1 LVRAFVFDVCFSQ
14 EQKEGEKVSFGNGNG
29 NGEIVIST
37 PLRTAI
43 GTYGGALKDTPATDL
58 GATVGKEVLSRSGIE
73 GEQVDQIIVGNILSA
88 GQGMNPGRQVGM
100 KTGLPVTTPGLTLN
114 RMCGSGLQAIIS
126 AAQEVA
132 LGDADVVMAGGIEN
146 MDRAPFL
153 LDKARYGYRMGMPK
167 VDMYD
172 HMVFDGL
179 WDVFNDYHMGVTA
192 ENVAEEY
199 GITREESDAY
209 AVRSHQRAAQAN
221 EEELFDGQIVPVEVK
236 QKKETVQF
244 TTDEHV
250 RANAS
255 VEGLQKLKT
264 IFKKEGGTVTAANA
278 SGINDGAAMMLVTG
292 EKRAEEL
299 GLPVAGRLV
308 SAAVAGVEPSV
319 MGTGMIPAS
328 RMAMK
333 KAGLSVDDLDAVEA
347 NEAFASI
354 AIAVGRELEVPEEKL
369 NPVGGAVALG
379 HPIGATG
386 AVLTVKILHHLERTG
401 GRYGLVTLCIGG
413 GMGIAAIFERI

>member
-1 LVRAFVFDVCFSQ
+1 M
-14 EQKEGEKVSFGNGNG
+14 SFGNGNG
-29 NGEIVIST
+29 TEIVVST

-43 GTYGGALKDTPATDL
+43 GTFGGALKDTPATDL

-100 KTGLPVTTPGLTLN
+100 KAGLPVTTPGMTLN
-114 RMCGSGLQAIIS
+114 RMCGSGLQAVIS

-132 LGDADVVMAGGIEN
+132 LGDADVIMAGGIEN

-153 LDKARYGYRMGMPK
+153 LDKARYGYRMGMPS
-167 VDMYD
+167 VEMYD

-179 WDVFNDYHMGVTA
+179 WDVFNNYHMGVTA

-209 AVRSHQRAAQAN
+209 AVRSHQRAAQAH
-221 EEELFDGQIVPVEVK
+221 EDELFEGQIVPIEVR
-236 QKKETVQF
+236 QKKEKVPF

-255 VEGLQKLKT
+255 VEGLGKLKT

-278 SGINDGAAMMLVTG
+278 SGINDGAAMMLVTSD
-292 EKRAEEL
+292 KKAEEL

-308 SAAVAGVEPSV
+308 SAAVAGVDPSV

-379 HPIGATG
+379 HPVGATG
-386 AVLTVKILHHLERTG
+386 AILTVKLLHHLARTG

-413 GMGIAAIFERI
+413 GMGIAAIFERL

>member
-1 LVRAFVFDVCFSQ
+1 
-14 EQKEGEKVSFGNGNG
+14 VSFGNNG
-29 NGEIVIST
+29 NGTEIVIST
-37 PLRTAI
+37 PLRTGI
-43 GTYGGALKDTPATDL
+43 GTFGGALKDVPATDL
-58 GATVGKEVLSRSGIE
+58 GATVGKEVIERSGID
-73 GEQVDQIIVGNILSA
+73 GEQVDQVIVGNILGA

-100 KTGLPVTTPGLTLN
+100 KTGLPVTTPGMTLN
-114 RMCGSGLQAIIS
+114 RMCGSGLQSIIS

-132 LGDADVVMAGGIEN
+132 LGDADVVLAGGIEN

-167 VDMYD
+167 ADIYD
-172 HMVFDGL
+172 HLVFDGL

-209 AVRSHQRAAQAN
+209 AVRSHQRAASAHQD
-221 EEELFDGQIVPVEVK
+221 ELFEGQIVPVEVK

-244 TTDEHV
+244 TTDEHI
-250 RANAS
+250 RSNAS
-255 VEGLQKLKT
+255 VEGLGKLKPV
-264 IFKKEGGTVTAANA
+264 FKKDGGTVTAANA
-278 SGINDGAAMMLVTG
+278 SGINDGAAMMLVTNSQ
-292 EKRAEEL
+292 KAEEL

-308 SAAVAGVEPSV
+308 SAAVAGVDPSV

-328 RMAMK
+328 RMALK

-347 NEAFASI
+347 NEAFSSI

-386 AVLTVKILHHLERTG
+386 AVLTVKILHHLARTG
-401 GRYGLVTLCIGG
+401 GQYGLVTLCIGG
-413 GMGIAAIFERI
+413 GMGIAAIFERV

>member
-1 LVRAFVFDVCFSQ
+1 M
-14 EQKEGEKVSFGNGNG
+14 SFGNGNG
-29 NGEIVIST
+29 TEIVVST

-43 GTYGGALKDTPATDL
+43 GTFGGALKDTPATDL
-58 GATVGKEVLSRSGIE
+58 GATVGKEVLSRSGID

-100 KTGLPVTTPGLTLN
+100 KAGLPVTTPGMTLN
-114 RMCGSGLQAIIS
+114 RMCGSGLQAVIS

-132 LGDADVVMAGGIEN
+132 LGDADVIMAGGIEN

-153 LDKARYGYRMGMPK
+153 LDKARYGYRMGMPS
-167 VDMYD
+167 VEMYD

-179 WDVFNDYHMGVTA
+179 WDVFNNYHMGVTA

-209 AVRSHQRAAQAN
+209 AVRSHQRAAQAH
-221 EEELFDGQIVPVEVK
+221 EDELFEGQIVPIEVR
-236 QKKETVQF
+236 QKKEKVQF

-255 VEGLQKLKT
+255 VEGLGKLKT

-278 SGINDGAAMMLVTG
+278 SGINDGAAMMLVTSD
-292 EKRAEEL
+292 KKAEEL

-308 SAAVAGVEPSV
+308 SAAVAGVDPSV

-379 HPIGATG
+379 HPVGATG
-386 AVLTVKILHHLERTG
+386 AILTVKLLHHLERTG

-413 GMGIAAIFERI
+413 GMGIAAIFERV